1 VKGGAED
8 RHFLT
13 GQRTSYNKNG
23 ADLIQFDKNRAGGL
37 LGDAPSI
44 TALVSKRHLKESRGQ
59 RITTARV
66 PAWWRFQIPH
76 ERLPE

>member
-13 GQRTSYNKNG
+13 RQRTSYNKDG
-23 ADLIQFDKNRAGGL
+23 AELIQFDKNRAGGL

-44 TALVSKRHLKESRGQ
+44 TALVSKRPLKESRGQ

-66 PAWWRFQIPH
+66 PAWSRFQIPH
-76 ERLPE
+76 EKLPE

>member
-1 VKGGAED
+1 MKGRAED

-13 GQRTSYNKNG
+13 GQRTSYNIDG

-44 TALVSKRHLKESRGQ
+44 SALVSKRHLKESRGQ

-66 PAWWRFQIPH
+66 SAWWRFQIPH

>member
-1 VKGGAED
+1 MKGGAED

-13 GQRTSYNKNG
+13 GQRTSYNKDG